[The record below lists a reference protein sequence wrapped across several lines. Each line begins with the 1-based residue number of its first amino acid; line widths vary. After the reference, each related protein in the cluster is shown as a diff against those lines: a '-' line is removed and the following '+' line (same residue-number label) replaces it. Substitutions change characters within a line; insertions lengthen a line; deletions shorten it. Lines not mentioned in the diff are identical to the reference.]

1 MVEDKPH
8 DGCKTKLE
16 LTNQEQYLDG
26 KKKEGEN
33 CRLRMRRWERKSW
46 CMLGW
51 VEHGNTLGQLV
62 GFRLTN
68 TSALLLVGKP

>member
-26 KKKEGEN
+26 KKKGGGE
-33 CRLRMRRWERKSW
+33 LQIAHAKMGEEILVHVG
-46 CMLGW
+46 LG
-51 VEHGNTLGQLV
+51 
-62 GFRLTN
+62 
-68 TSALLLVGKP
+68 